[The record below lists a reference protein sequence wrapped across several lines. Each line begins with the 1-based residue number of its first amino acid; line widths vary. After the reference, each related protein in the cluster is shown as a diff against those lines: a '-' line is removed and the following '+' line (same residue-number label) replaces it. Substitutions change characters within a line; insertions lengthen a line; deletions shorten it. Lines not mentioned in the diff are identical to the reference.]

1 MPGALFTP
9 LLVAALSQAAAPGA
23 ELRTISVAVTD
34 AKGQPLSGLTVS
46 EVALLEN
53 GVAREI
59 AAFEPDERPLTLAV
73 LVDNSEPVSAAY
85 KLNIVDAVLRF
96 LGWLPSGTRYTLW
109 TTGDRPEKI
118 VELTADR
125 GAATQALKR
134 THTRGGNT
142 LLDALV
148 EASRDLRKQEGARS
162 AVVAVTG
169 SGIEFSN
176 RPRESVVE
184 ESLGGGT
191 LFMAVQFE
199 VEDSRLESRH
209 NYDYVLGKLASKS
222 GGRRETVLTAM
233 AVESALRK
241 LAGDISSQY
250 RLSYASLPEL
260 KKRKLELQVAR
271 PGARTRVVEAAP

>member
-1 MPGALFTP
+1 MPGALVTP

-34 AKGQPLSGLTVS
+34 AKGQPLSDLALS

-53 GVAREI
+53 GVARDI
-59 AAFEPDERPLTLAV
+59 AAFERDERPLTLAV
-73 LVDNSEPVSAAY
+73 LVDNSEPVSASY
-85 KLNIVDAVLRF
+85 KLNVVDAVLRF

-118 VELTADR
+118 LELTSDR

-148 EASRDLRKQEGARS
+148 EASRDLRRQEGARS

-169 SGIEFSN
+169 MGVEFSN

-184 ESLGGGT
+184 DSLGADT
-191 LFMAVQFE
+191 TFMAVQFE
-199 VEDSRLESRH
+199 VDDSRVENRH
-209 NYDYVLGKLASKS
+209 DYDYVLGKLADKS
-222 GGRRETVLTAM
+222 GGLRESVLTAM
-233 AVESALRK
+233 AVETALRK
-241 LAGDISSQY
+241 LAGDIASRY
-250 RLSYASLPEL
+250 RLSYATLPEL
-260 KKRKLELQVAR
+260 KKRKLEVQVAR
-271 PGARTRVVEAAP
+271 PGARTRVAEAAP

>member
-23 ELRTISVAVTD
+23 ELRTISVAATD

-53 GVAREI
+53 GVARDI

-118 VELTADR
+118 VELTDDR

-148 EASRDLRKQEGARS
+148 EASRDLRRQEGART

-169 SGIEFSN
+169 MGIEFSN

-199 VEDSRLESRH
+199 VDGGRLENRH
-209 NYDYVLGKLASKS
+209 DYDYVLGKLASKS
-222 GGRRETVLTAM
+222 GGLRESVLTAM
-233 AVESALRK
+233 AVETALRK
-241 LAGDISSQY
+241 LAGDISGQY
-250 RLSYASLPEL
+250 RLSYATLPEL
-260 KKRKLELQVAR
+260 KKRKLEVQVAR